1 MKKKLLVF
9 ACALTLMFG
18 MALNVS
24 AADSPSGSSDHSSAS
39 SDTATPVAPKTGES
53 NHLLIYGIAATA
65 LCTGTVVVS
74 KKRLEE
80 LK

>member
-18 MALNVS
+18 MAMNVS

-53 NHLLIYGIAATA
+53 NLLIYGIAATA

>member
-9 ACALTLMFG
+9 ASALTLMFG
-18 MALNVS
+18 TAMNVS

-39 SDTATPVAPKTGES
+39 SDTTTPVAPKTGES
-53 NHLLIYGIAATA
+53 NLLIYGIAATA